1 MFPLYPFNIIIHI
14 KLYKTYITFKVI
26 RGNMSVAKSVSGKK
40 IKECFLAAIEDD
52 KEYTLDD
59 TKKAAVA
66 AFKDALKL
74 GQGKKR
80 AVKVDGDGVVI
91 KKAPSKYNLYIK
103 DEMARLIKENPEKE
117 RKELMKLAAINWNES
132 KAAAVAVA
140 ATDGSGS
147 DVAAAAAE

>member
-1 MFPLYPFNIIIHI
+1 
-14 KLYKTYITFKVI
+14 
-26 RGNMSVAKSVSGKK
+26 MSVAKSVSGKK
-40 IKECFLAAIEDD
+40 INECFLSAIEDD

-80 AVKVDGDGVVI
+80 AVKVDSDGVVI

-103 DEMARLIKENPEKE
+103 DEMARLITENPDKE
-117 RKELMKLAAINWNES
+117 RKELMKQAAINWNKS
-132 KAAAVAVA
+132 KADADGVSGAGD
-140 ATDGSGS
+140 ATSG
-147 DVAAAAAE
+147 AAE

>member
-1 MFPLYPFNIIIHI
+1 
-14 KLYKTYITFKVI
+14 
-26 RGNMSVAKSVSGKK
+26 MSVAKSVSGKK
-40 IKECFLAAIEDD
+40 IKECFMSAIDD
-52 KEYTLDD
+52 DTEYTLDD
-59 TKKAAVA
+59 TKKAALA

-103 DEMARLIKENPEKE
+103 DEMARLITENPEKE

-132 KAAAVAVA
+132 KAVAGAAVA
-140 ATDGSGS
+140 
-147 DVAAAAAE
+147 AAE

>member
-14 KLYKTYITFKVI
+14 KLYKTYITFKFI
-26 RGNMSVAKSVSGKK
+26 RGNMSVAKNVSGKK
-40 IKECFLAAIEDD
+40 IKECFMLAIEDD

-59 TKKAAVA
+59 TKKATVA

-132 KAAAVAVA
+132 KAVVAGAVDAAG
-140 ATDGSGS
+140 DG
-147 DVAAAAAE
+147 AAAAAE